1 MEIFK
6 LLSITLGA
14 ILANNFIF
22 SQFLGCCP
30 FLGVSKKVDTAVGMG
45 VAVTFVMGLASAVC
59 FVVNK
64 YILIPLDLAYMQ
76 TVAFI
81 LVIASLVQFIEM
93 FLQKAMPAL
102 YTALGVYLPLITTN
116 CAVLGVVLLNV
127 QNGYNF
133 IESVVYGITGGLGFL
148 LAIVLFASIRE
159 RLVFADYPK
168 CWDGFPIAQG
178 DPFRG
183 ERGAIAFDSRAG
195 TYRGLQRFP
204 KACADHSLP
213 QSGRLCGR
221 RACAAQHL

>member
-148 LAIVLFASIRE
+148 LAIFLFAAIRE
-159 RLVFADYPK
+159 QLEVSSDNPK
-168 CWDGFPIAQG
+168 AFDGFPIALVTAG
-178 DPFRG
+178 LM
-183 ERGAIAFDSRAG
+183 ALAFMGFS
-195 TYRGLQRFP
+195 GL
-204 KACADHSLP
+204 KVW
-213 QSGRLCGR
+213 
-221 RACAAQHL
+221 